1 MSEARD
7 AIFGAIRHALGPAR
21 AAERIRAEADALLAE
36 PERVRP
42 RLPDG
47 DLASLFEAAVTRLP
61 PGASCERIADFAAL
75 PAAVAAHL
83 HARGREPAIKLQ
95 PALAL
100 LTLPFAE
107 AGVALR
113 DEVDDRTALSLSDCA
128 IAETASLVIRSG
140 ADMAVLD
147 AFLPLHHLV
156 AVRVSDIVPHL
167 EEAVARFDLARSRNL
182 VVVTGPSGTTDIEG
196 NLVIGVH
203 GPATLHIFLIE
214 DGAA

>member
-1 MSEARD
+1 MSEARER
-7 AIFGAIRHALGPAR
+7 IFAAIRHAIGPAR
-21 AAERIRAEADALLAE
+21 APDRIRAEADALLLE

-47 DLASLFEAAVTRLP
+47 DLTTLFEAAVTRLP
-61 PGASCERIADFAAL
+61 PGASSQRVATWAAL

-83 HARGREPAIKLQ
+83 AARGREPALKLQ
-95 PALAL
+95 PKPAL
-100 LTLPFAE
+100 LALPFAQ

-113 DEVDDRTALSLSDCA
+113 EEVDDRIALSLAECA
-128 IAETASLVIRSG
+128 IAETASLLIRSG
-140 ADMAVLD
+140 PEMAILD

-156 AVRVSDIVPHL
+156 AVRTADIVPHL
-167 EEAVARFDLARSRNL
+167 EEAVARFDLSRSRNL

-196 NLVIGVH
+196 SLVIGVH

-214 DGAA
+214 D

>member
-1 MSEARD
+1 MSDARER
-7 AIFGAIRHALGPAR
+7 IFAAIRHAIGPAR
-21 AAERIRAEADALLAE
+21 AQDRIRAEADALLVE

-47 DLASLFEAAVTRLP
+47 DLTTLFEAAMTRLP
-61 PGASCERIADFAAL
+61 PGASSERVANWAAL

-83 HARGREPAIKLQ
+83 ATRGREPALKLQ
-95 PALAL
+95 PTPAL
-100 LTLPFAE
+100 LALPFAE

-113 DEVDDRTALSLSDCA
+113 EEVDDQIALSIAECA
-128 IAETASLVIRSG
+128 VAETASLLIRSG
-140 ADMAVLD
+140 PDMAVLD

-156 AVRVSDIVPHL
+156 AVRTADIVPHL

-196 NLVIGVH
+196 SLVIGVH

-214 DGAA
+214 D